1 MKRKERTKILVHCEK
16 EFLQAWADRFDKEA
30 PYQVLEKPS
39 QSLTMVKM
47 RESAQKSLFYLC
59 EVLISEARV
68 ECNGVI
74 GIGMIQGI
82 EEEKAYALAVIDAAF
97 RAHLPGVKELEEELR
112 KKAKQQEEEMRI
124 RREGIEKTKVNFE
137 TMDV

>member
-1 MKRKERTKILVHCEK
+1 
-16 EFLQAWADRFDKEA
+16 
-30 PYQVLEKPS
+30 
-39 QSLTMVKM
+39 M
-47 RESAQKSLFYLC
+47 RRNLLFYLC

-82 EEEKAYALAVIDAAF
+82 EEEKSICIGSDRCRISCTASS
-97 RAHLPGVKELEEELR
+97 VKELEEELR

-124 RREGIEKTKVNFE
+124 RREGIEKTKVNSRRWMYRRNTYGVE
-137 TMDV
+137 SGT